1 MYIVLT
7 SQVLVYLGCD
17 IYNQYIV
24 FKSNVVDTWIR
35 SWVNCGFF
43 F

>member
-1 MYIVLT
+1 MYIVLI

-24 FKSNVVDTWIR
+24 FKNVVDTWIR
-35 SWVNCGFF
+35 SWVGFF
-43 F
+43 FF